1 MLPALVTLS
10 RAPVVAANSGA
21 VIRAIGTV
29 AGRSFGTLREAWAW
43 VGRQDMAKVA
53 TVVTAVMAVPQIA
66 SFFMKD
72 GGGLFTKLRETF
84 DDSDVDK
91 LIGKLPDWAA
101 AERETLVVA
110 ERDADAKAL
119 DPGQVARMTAYENVA
134 TRIAKRFRIMDAE
147 SLVAFR
153 QDIGMMLE
161 IPGPSWAM
169 VADKVRY

>member
-1 MLPALVTLS
+1 MLPALITLS

-21 VIRAIGTV
+21 VIRAVSSV
-29 AGRSFGTLREAWAW
+29 AGRSFGNLREVWAW
-43 VGRQDMAKVA
+43 VGRQDVAKMA
-53 TVVTAVMAVPQIA
+53 TIVTAVMAIPQIA

-72 GGGLFTKLRETF
+72 GSGLFAKLRETF

-101 AERETLVVA
+101 KERETLVVA
-110 ERDADAKAL
+110 ERDADAKGL
-119 DPGQVARMTAYENVA
+119 DPEQVARQTAYENVA
-134 TRIAKRFRIMDAE
+134 TRIASRFRIMDQE
-147 SLVAFR
+147 TLVAFR

-169 VADKVRY
+169 VASKVRF